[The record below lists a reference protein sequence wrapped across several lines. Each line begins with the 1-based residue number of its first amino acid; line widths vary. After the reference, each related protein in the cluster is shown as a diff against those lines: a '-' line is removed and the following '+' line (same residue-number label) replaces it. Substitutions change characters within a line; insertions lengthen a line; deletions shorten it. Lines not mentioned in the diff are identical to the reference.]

1 MSFKNKTKI
10 IKTTIQ
16 SVGNNQRELMR
27 TLIKNKGICLIMEKN
42 NRSGQM
48 EIDFSFGFELAKK
61 VVLVPETN

>member
-10 IKTTIQ
+10 IKTTNQ

-42 NRSGQM
+42 NSGQM

-61 VVLVPETN
+61 VVLVP

>member
-1 MSFKNKTKI
+1 
-10 IKTTIQ
+10 
-16 SVGNNQRELMR
+16 MR

-61 VVLVPETN
+61 VVLVP